1 MPQETFSFEEWGK
14 ALSKMILATEGRIA
28 SYKKLVEAAYKAG
41 DREMVEMI
49 KGFRQDEEKW
59 VKRLRW
65 EKTCLNAGVWE
76 WCLENPEGGKL
87 QG

>member
-1 MPQETFSFEEWGK
+1 MPRETFSFDEWGK
-14 ALSKMILATEGRIA
+14 TLSKMIGATETRIA
-28 SYKKLVEAAYKAG
+28 SYKKLVGDAYRVG
-41 DREMVEMI
+41 DREMVEVC

-59 VKRLRW
+59 LKRLRW

-87 QG
+87 